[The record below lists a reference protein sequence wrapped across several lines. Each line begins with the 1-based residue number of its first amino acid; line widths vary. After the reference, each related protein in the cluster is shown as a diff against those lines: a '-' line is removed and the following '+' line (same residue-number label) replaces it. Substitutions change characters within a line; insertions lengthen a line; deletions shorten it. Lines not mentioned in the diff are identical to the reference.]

1 MERKIWKASE
11 RIREN
16 SLPRPPEALAAWTG
30 QKWLGNR
37 KAGCCLVT
45 KADDRKV
52 GKGRWAG
59 GVGHWGST
67 AMWLVV
73 DCQSAGP
80 TTRGRAGQWRS
91 AARTGQNPLGT
102 AHPATT
108 LSACEEPQRK
118 TATTPLCLSN
128 PMPASL
134 FWPPLNL
141 NDTGIR
147 GSWNT

>member
-45 KADDRKV
+45 KADGRKV

-80 TTRGRAGQWRS
+80 TARGRAGQWRS
-91 AARTGQNPLGT
+91 AARAGQNPLGT
-102 AHPATT
+102 AHPLPLYQPAKG
-108 LSACEEPQRK
+108 LREKQPRLPSACQIPCQR
-118 TATTPLCLSN
+118 
-128 PMPASL
+128 L
-134 FWPPLNL
+134 FFGHL
-141 NDTGIR
+141 
-147 GSWNT
+147 